1 MSHASCISCDAACW
15 LLPPA
20 VEAHRVPGGLDALH
34 VEEKTGKLSRRR
46 VVRSGNTAR
55 FPLLVKKTAPVDR
68 FGKVLVVGN
77 ICWSGR
83 ASGVLIVG
91 AYVNAFHSPLACGGD
106 AHKIRPKGQAE
117 RHQVKRTAEQ
127 NGTAEKRAERKG
139 PYRLFFI

>member
-1 MSHASCISCDAACW
+1 M
-15 LLPPA
+15 
-20 VEAHRVPGGLDALH
+20 PGGLDALH

-83 ASGVLIVG
+83 ASGVLIVV
-91 AYVNAFHSPLACGGD
+91 YVNAFHSPLACGGD
-106 AHKIRPKGQAE
+106 AHKIRPKGQT
-117 RHQVKRTAEQ
+117 KRSS
-127 NGTAEKRAERKG
+127 RKAPG
-139 PYRLFFI
+139 EENCRTEWNS